1 MSYEIRQGPAR
12 ELIVDGNELDPA
24 EGSELSYTLSGR
36 SGAIHMSGNSN
47 FYGESNPHPG
57 GFKQDVSLNADMY
70 KKLKAIQT
78 AGRFV
83 SVSIT
88 TAGNE
93 VLVGQMGISTDGGL
107 EMANGI
113 VSLEM
118 AGKLD
123 IV

>member
-1 MSYEIRQGPAR
+1 MSYDVRQGPAR
-12 ELIVDGNELDPA
+12 SLIVDGNELDPA
-24 EGSELSYTLSGR
+24 EGSELAYTLSGR
-36 SGAIHMSGNSN
+36 SGVIHMSGNGN

-57 GFKQDVSLNADMY
+57 RFKQDVSLNADIY

-93 VLVGQMGISTDGGL
+93 VIVGQMGVSVDGGL